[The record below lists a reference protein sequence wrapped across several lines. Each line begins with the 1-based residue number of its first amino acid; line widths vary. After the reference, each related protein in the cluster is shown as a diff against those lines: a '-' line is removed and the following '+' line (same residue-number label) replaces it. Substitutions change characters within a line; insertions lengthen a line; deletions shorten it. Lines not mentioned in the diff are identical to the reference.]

1 MNPPA
6 LRAATVDP
14 NPHLPISP
22 LPTTLLV
29 AYGLLAIER
38 NLPLLVLGR
47 TCQALVPQPSIEMLL
62 LR

>member
-14 NPHLPISP
+14 NLALPTSR

-29 AYGLLAIER
+29 AYDLPAIGR
-38 NLPLLVLGR
+38 NLPMLVLGR
-47 TCQALVPQPSIEMLL
+47 TCQALVPQP
-62 LR
+62 